1 MLDCHHCCRSPGSWC
16 FGSFLAAALL
26 VLVLSGGQAAARES
40 LVFTPLPLTNP
51 QSVIAGSRNLVEYMA
66 ENLGRDI
73 HIHYEPDYAGILEKF
88 QAGRIDLVH
97 LGPLPYVFLRAMNP
111 QAEPLVFFRESDG
124 AAAYTCALA
133 AALDGPGDLT
143 TARGPVGL
151 TQPLSTCGFLV
162 TAYLLRQ
169 GGLDLH
175 ALPYAFLGSHEAVA
189 LSLARGTSQ
198 TGGLK
203 TMIGQDFDQLGV
215 RILARSPLL
224 PGFALVANGKTLSG
238 ELLDRL
244 AALLIQAP
252 ANVYEQWI
260 GLGRW
265 GMSPARLE
273 DYCGLLEMARAISIP
288 ECGGLDCSQLTSTL
302 EQTCLSND

>member
-1 MLDCHHCCRSPGSWC
+1 MLDCHHCCRSPGPWC
-16 FGSFLAAALL
+16 FGSFLAAALM
-26 VLVLSGGQAAARES
+26 VLVLSGGHAAAREP

-73 HIHYEPDYAGILEKF
+73 RIHYESDYATLLKKF
-88 QAGRIDLVH
+88 QAGSIDLVH
-97 LGPLPYVFLRAMNP
+97 LGPLPSVFLRAMHP
-111 QAEPLVFFRESDG
+111 QAEPLVFFREPDG
-124 AAAYTCALA
+124 AATYTCALA
-133 AALDGPGDLT
+133 TALDGPADLAS
-143 TARGPVGL
+143 ARGPVAL
-151 TQPLSTCGFLV
+151 TQPLSTCGFLI
-162 TAYLLRQ
+162 TGYLLQQ

-189 LSLARGTSQ
+189 LSLVRGTSEM
-198 TGGLK
+198 GGLK
-203 TMIGQDFDQLGV
+203 TMIGQRFDQIGV
-215 RILARSPLL
+215 RILARSPFL

-252 ANVYEQWI
+252 ANVYEQWV

-265 GMSPARLE
+265 GMAPARAQ
-273 DYCGLLEMARAISIP
+273 DYCGLLDMARTVFLP
-288 ECGGLDCSQLTSTL
+288 ECGGLDCAQLTASL
-302 EQTCLSND
+302 EHICLPGD